1 MSKRNHTFSGTIRYY
16 LVIGSLFF
24 LSTCTE
30 DKPTKPNSKTP
41 NSKTP
46 NSKPPNSKP
55 PNSKPPNSKPPNSK
69 PPNSKQKLVFDQKK
83 VKALF
88 GNGKLDEA
96 LRRGHTR
103 FTHEQLAC
111 IDAKL
116 EALSKDEMDKL
127 RGKLCI
133 GVQQGTQVICRL
145 RGEAIFNSPKRI
157 INQVYGSAC
166 SLPDP
171 TRSDIHE
178 KERDPKSWE
187 KLAKLVLEASY
198 EAFLRWAAKN
208 APDKPVFLTWLGGQ
222 YFYNKS
228 AWIQDA
234 IKYAMKKAGGGL
246 EVYEVRYNDEDG
258 NHQKKWFQEVFGCE
272 DTKSKIKKEYRLIDV
287 GNNSYK
293 MKHKTDSNK
302 VFTMGRFSTP
312 SLAEL
317 RNACSKSNGTN
328 RKPTEVWGESSTL
341 QAELKNVGAT
351 FQVASQAN
359 CLEFASR
366 TQEPEDGIAIY
377 GTDPSQGP
385 ACAIGCPA
393 GTVFRNYYASVG
405 KDGRLASSA
414 AGSGQTTHNQLS
426 LLKPLLVTLLGLE
439 E

>member
-24 LSTCTE
+24 LSLGTCTE
-30 DKPTKPNSKTP
+30 DKPTKP

-55 PNSKPPNSKPPNSK
+55 PNSKPPSSKT
-69 PPNSKQKLVFDQKK
+69 PNSKQKLVFDQKK
-83 VKALF
+83 VEALF
-88 GNGKLDEA
+88 GNGKLDKA

-103 FTHEQLAC
+103 FNSEQLAC

-116 EALSKDEMDKL
+116 AALSKDEMDKL
-127 RGKLCI
+127 RGKLCV

-145 RGEAIFNSPKRI
+145 RGKERFSDPDKT
-157 INQVYGSAC
+157 INQVYASAC
-166 SLPDP
+166 SLPNP
-171 TRSDIHE
+171 KTSKKDIP
-178 KERDPKSWE
+178 KEARDPKSWE
-187 KLAKLVLEASY
+187 KLARLVLEASY
-198 EAFLRWAAKN
+198 EAILLWAAKN
-208 APDKPVFLTWLGGQ
+208 APDKPVFLTQLGGG
-222 YFYNKS
+222 YFYNKP
-228 AWIQDA
+228 AWITDA

-246 EVYEVRYNDEDG
+246 EVYKVRYNDEDG
-258 NHQKKWFQEVFGCE
+258 NYQKKWFQEVFGCE
-272 DTKSKIKKEYRLIDV
+272 DTKSKIKEVYDLIDV

-317 RNACSKSNGTN
+317 RKECPSSNGTTN
-328 RKPTEVWGESSTL
+328 AKTPTTVFGESSTL
-341 QAELKNVGAT
+341 QAEPKNVGAT

-359 CLEFASR
+359 CLEFSDKK
-366 TQEPEDGIAIY
+366 QEPESGIAIY
-377 GTDPSQGP
+377 GIDESQGP

-393 GTVFRNYYASVG
+393 GTVFRNYYASAG

-426 LLKPLLVTLLGLE
+426 LLKPLLVALLGLE